1 MLTVIQAAQRRGDGG
16 DAGDVGGEADAV
28 LPGPGDP
35 RGLPPGYHLGE
46 LPEMWQ
52 AHLCVRPGRPS
63 WARPPVSVE
72 RHDRGEESGP
82 KSPPR
87 ARVREG
93 GARGGELPDLR
104 PPVRRTGGG
113 QRADLR
119 PAPRT
124 GCGGA
129 HRVGAAQ
136 KKIAHAVRQEVAQE
150 IARLVARVLQDGQR
164 LGHLDLE
171 ASEMALRAAMHQLGG
186 RVLEQLL
193 NADGG
198 GYRGARIPCGHGHH
212 AEFVD
217 HRRKQVLT
225 VLAPV
230 AVQRAYYHCAP
241 CAGGVVPKDQ
251 ELDIVGT
258 AFSPGVRRMLGRVGG
273 AEALGAQVEAV
284 ASAERTAALT
294 GKVITLKAVPRVYIA
309 IDGTGVPMVPHE
321 TDGRQG
327 KEEAGK
333 AKTREAKLGCVF
345 TQTSVDEQGRP
356 VRDED
361 SSTYVGAIEPA
372 EAFGRRIYA
381 EAVRRGIPRAA
392 QVIVL
397 GDGAPWIWGIAE
409 EHFPGAIQI
418 VDLYH
423 AREHLADLSK
433 LVYGPGSAASKRW
446 TTARRKELDAGDV
459 ERVVAAMGRL
469 RARGAEVQQAVRRGR
484 GYFETN
490 AKRMR
495 YARFRSQGLFV
506 GSGVVE
512 AACKTVVGF
521 RLKQSGMRWTVRGAN
536 AIIALRCA
544 DLSGRWEEFWE
555 ARSAG

>member
-1 MLTVIQAAQRRGDGG
+1 
-16 DAGDVGGEADAV
+16 
-28 LPGPGDP
+28 
-35 RGLPPGYHLGE
+35 
-46 LPEMWQ
+46 
-52 AHLCVRPGRPS
+52 
-63 WARPPVSVE
+63 
-72 RHDRGEESGP
+72 
-82 KSPPR
+82 
-87 ARVREG
+87 
-93 GARGGELPDLR
+93 
-104 PPVRRTGGG
+104 
-113 QRADLR
+113 
-119 PAPRT
+119 
-124 GCGGA
+124 
-129 HRVGAAQ
+129 
-136 KKIAHAVRQEVAQE
+136 
-150 IARLVARVLQDGQR
+150 
-164 LGHLDLE
+164 
-171 ASEMALRAAMHQLGG
+171 MALRAAMHQLGG

-258 AFSPGVRRMLGRVGG
+258 TFSPGVRRMLGRVGG
-273 AEALGAQVEAV
+273 QEAFAAGRRDLAELAGVRVTTKAVERVAEALGAQVEAV

-327 KEEAGK
+327 KDEAGK

-469 RARGAEVQQAVRRGR
+469 RPRGAEVQKAVRRGR